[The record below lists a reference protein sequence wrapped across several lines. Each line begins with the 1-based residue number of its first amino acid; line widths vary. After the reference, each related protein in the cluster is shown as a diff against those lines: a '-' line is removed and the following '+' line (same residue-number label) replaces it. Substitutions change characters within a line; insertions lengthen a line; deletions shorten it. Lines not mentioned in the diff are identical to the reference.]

1 MQLLV
6 RANGLFGAE
15 FMMPVEEHQHRLEHY
30 TSPERLSRH
39 FASEWTILLTLRTG
53 EFTER
58 AHVHQLRDHTHRMG
72 LLLASWGP
80 SAPLQT
86 GE

>member
-15 FMMPVEEHQHRLEHY
+15 FMMPVQQDQHRTEHY

-39 FASEWTILLTLRTG
+39 FASDWTILLTLRTG

-58 AHVHQLRDHTHRMG
+58 AHVGRLRDHTHRLG
-72 LLLASWGP
+72 LLLASQGHEQA
-80 SAPLQT
+80 SAT